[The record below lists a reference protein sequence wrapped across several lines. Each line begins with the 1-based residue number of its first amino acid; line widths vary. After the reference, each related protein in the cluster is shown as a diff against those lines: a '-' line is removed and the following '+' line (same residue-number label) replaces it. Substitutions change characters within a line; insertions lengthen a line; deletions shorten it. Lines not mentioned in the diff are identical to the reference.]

1 VSEAAAGKTP
11 GDALM
16 ATVGREIHKLRKARR
31 LTLEEL
37 SRRAD
42 VSVGLISQIE
52 RGRGNPSFNTLVQL
66 AHALDTALPRLML
79 NLEEQSPVVRKNERR
94 QLDLHSDGGVDGRVH
109 ELMTPSL
116 DRSLEVVWVEE
127 PPGSNSKDTPY
138 RHPGEEVGVI
148 LEGHHIVWLDGVP
161 YELGPG
167 DAITYPSS
175 IPHWYENPG
184 TEVVRA
190 IWIIT
195 PPTF

>member
-1 VSEAAAGKTP
+1 MSEP
-11 GDALM
+11 GMARPSNDALM
-16 ATVGREIHKLRKARR
+16 ATVGREIHKLRKARE

-37 SRRAD
+37 GRRAD

-66 AHALDTALPRLML
+66 AHALDTALPRLL
-79 NLEEQSPVVRKNERR
+79 VNLDEESPVVRKNERR
-94 QLDLHSDGGVDGRVH
+94 QLDLHPEGGADGRLH

-138 RHPGEEVGVI
+138 QHPGEEVGVI
-148 LEGHHIVWLDGVP
+148 LEGHHTVWLDGVP

-167 DAITYPSS
+167 DTITYASS

-184 TEVVRA
+184 TETVRA

-195 PPTF
+195 PPSF